1 MLSEQ
6 IIQDSFHS
14 YLRSSLAQAKAERLL
29 DVELLSSA
37 ESDLMITGPALCLY
51 FAALRCTTHPPS
63 VPLPKTTTGGGGP
76 TDLSQD
82 NCPPAFREFLSVW
95 GRNVPQIQSLRP
107 EGQHDLARV
116 ICNLPPLHDEIS
128 VSGIAADLRA
138 VALAI
143 SQRRSF
149 QDRYADAL
157 QAALD
162 AGSGGPSP
170 RRATFVPPPGYD
182 PQNEPPTGSSNPPI
196 VIIRETLYAALGET
210 LSTRPGLR
218 TELMTNPPR
227 AYFSAVSLAILIVAS
242 SHVDVSSGAVRSA
255 VGDKWLVLDECP
267 EDLRRLMMELLE
279 IARGIR
285 DIEEEDST
293 LAVEKLSRGEEVP
306 ETTRMDR
313 VKLILEKGVAYE
325 ERSSPQGRAVAFANR
340 IGGLALG
347 MTNLK
352 TFKERQDEVFKILAT
367 VR

>member
-6 IIQDSFHS
+6 VIQDSFHS

-51 FAALRCTTHPPS
+51 FAALRCTTNPPS

-82 NCPPAFREFLSVW
+82 NCPPAFREFLTVW
-95 GRNVPQIQSLRP
+95 GRNVPQIQSLPP

-116 ICNLPPLHDEIS
+116 ICNLPPLHEEIS

-182 PQNEPPTGSSNPPI
+182 GAKDECSGPTPPI

-218 TELMTNPPR
+218 AELMTNPPR

-242 SHVDVSSGAVRSA
+242 SHVDVNSGAVRSV

-267 EDLRRLMMELLE
+267 DELKGFMMELLE

-285 DIEEEDST
+285 IMEEEDST
-293 LAVEKLSRGEEVP
+293 TAVEKLTRGEEVP
-306 ETTRMDR
+306 HTTRMDR

-347 MTNLK
+347 MTNLQ
-352 TFKERQDEVFKILAT
+352 TFKERQDDVFKILAA
-367 VR
+367 VRS